1 MNQSKPGRAAFPKN
15 RLRMRPLALS
25 LLAGLAA
32 AGSLARAQE
41 VAAQDPEAQGLPDVQ
56 VTAQKVLQDNQSVG
70 ASVYVL
76 SGADA
81 REQGITSTSDLI
93 GRIGSLHNLQAGSTP
108 LLSIRGIGQRL
119 NTPGVGLYVDD
130 VPYLDHFAFPANL
143 QLFDI
148 ERMEVLR
155 GPQGTLYGGNT
166 MGGVLNIVTR
176 QPDGQLRGEG
186 RVSLGNHGL
195 RQASADMNVPI
206 NQENLFL
213 GISAASVQ
221 RDGYTRNT
229 YLGRDADPLDERGLR
244 LRLRYLPNDRLDI
257 TLGLEVARIRDGYY
271 DKTAATGR
279 RLEDTRPHQ
288 VAYDFPGRDD
298 KDLRSASLRVR
309 YDTDLFTL
317 TSITGLRDNKY
328 TFTGEFDGTPQPM
341 ANDVYAVQQRQ
352 WTQELR
358 LGSRNPQATGL
369 SWLGGV
375 FLFND
380 RRRGNDRLAMVPMG
394 VETLTGSLYRTR
406 GTAFF
411 GNAEYWFT
419 PRWGVQAG
427 LRHER
432 ETVSF
437 GAESASYMGGTQVA
451 ATPAQ
456 SHARSF
462 SQTAPKVGVMFKPA
476 DSSLLY
482 GTVTKGY
489 RSGGFNTV
497 VLSEADR
504 AYAPETNINYEA
516 GLKLASQ
523 DKRLQLNAAVFRT
536 NVDNQQIGQSLGVGP
551 EVTRNAGKS
560 RHQGLEFDAAYLLPQ
575 GWQLSTSLSYLDAKF
590 RSYRDAV
597 AGTDYTGNR
606 VPFAPGRIVSAAVQK
621 RHLLGNGLQLVG
633 RAEVSHVGDVYYDAA
648 NQMKGKAFSLVNL
661 RLGIED
667 KRWSAAL
674 WVRNLTDRKYIRD
687 AAVNPL
693 TLAPQV
699 AFGAPRTVG
708 IDVAVKF

>member
-1 MNQSKPGRAAFPKN
+1 MKQRNSGQAALSKSGV
-15 RLRMRPLALS
+15 RMRPLALS
-25 LLAGLAA
+25 LLVWLATAG
-32 AGSLARAQE
+32 GSARAQE
-41 VAAQDPEAQGLPDVQ
+41 VAEQAAVEPGLPDVQ

-70 ASVYVL
+70 GSVYVL
-76 SGADA
+76 SGTEAK
-81 REQGITSTSDLI
+81 EQGITSMSDLV

-176 QPDGQLRGEG
+176 QPDGQLRGEA
-186 RVSLGNHGL
+186 RMTAGNYGL
-195 RQASADMNVPI
+195 RQASADLNVPL
-206 NQENLFL
+206 NKQDLFL
-213 GISAASVQ
+213 GISAAAIE

-229 YLGRDADPLDERGLR
+229 FLGRDADPLNERGLR
-244 LRLRYLPNDRLDI
+244 LRLRYLPSDRLDI
-257 TLGLEVARIRDGYY
+257 TLGVDVARIRDGYY

-279 RLEDTRPHQ
+279 RLEDTPPHL

-298 KDLRSASLRVR
+298 KDLRGASLRVR
-309 YDTDLFTL
+309 YDADLFTL

-328 TFTGEFDGTPQPM
+328 TFTGEFDGTPQPV
-341 ANDVYAVQQRQ
+341 ANDVYSVKQRQ

-358 LGSRNPQATGL
+358 LGSRNAAKTGL
-369 SWLGGV
+369 SWLGGL

-380 RRRGNDRLAMVPMG
+380 RRQGNDRLAMVPMG
-394 VETLTGSLYRTR
+394 VDTVTGNVYRTR

-411 GNAEYWFT
+411 GNVEYWFT

-432 ETVSF
+432 ETVSY
-437 GAESASYMGGTQVA
+437 GAESTSYMGTVPVA
-451 ATPAQ
+451 NTPWQ
-456 SHARSF
+456 GHGRSF
-462 SQTAPKVGVMFKPA
+462 SQTAPKIGAMFKPA
-476 DSSLLY
+476 DSLLLY
-482 GTVTKGY
+482 GTVAKGY

-504 AYAPETNINYEA
+504 AYGPETNINYEA
-516 GLKLASQ
+516 GMKLVSQ
-523 DKRLQLNAAVFRT
+523 DRRLHLNAAVFRS
-536 NVDNQQIGQSLGVGP
+536 NIDNQQIGQSLGVGP

-560 RHQGLEFDAAYLLPQ
+560 RHQGLELDAAYLLPE
-575 GWQLSTSLSYLDAKF
+575 GWRLSGSMSYLDAKF
-590 RSYRDAV
+590 RSYTDVV
-597 AGTDYTGNR
+597 AGSDYSGNR
-606 VPFAPGRIVSAAVQK
+606 VPFAPGSIFSAAIQK
-621 RHLLGNGLQLVG
+621 RHLLGNGLQLVAQ
-633 RAEVSHVGDVYYDAA
+633 AEVSHVDSIYYDTA
-648 NQMKGKAFSLVNL
+648 NQMKGQAFSLLNL

-667 KRWSAAL
+667 KRWSASL
-674 WVRNLTDRKYIRD
+674 WVRNATDRKYIRD
-687 AAVNPL
+687 AGINPL

>member
-1 MNQSKPGRAAFPKN
+1 MEPKKSGHAALPKN
-15 RLRMRPLALS
+15 GARMHPLALS
-25 LLAGLAA
+25 VLAWLAT
-32 AGSLARAQE
+32 AGTGAQAQD
-41 VAAQDPEAQGLPDVQ
+41 VAAQDPAEQGLPAVH

-76 SGADA
+76 GGADA
-81 REQGITSTSDLI
+81 RQEGITSTNDLV
-93 GRIGSLHNLQAGSTP
+93 GRVGSLHNLQAGSTP

-176 QPDGQLRGEG
+176 QPDAQLRGEG
-186 RVSLGNHGL
+186 RVTIGNHGQ
-195 RQASADMNVPI
+195 RQASANLNVPL
-206 NQENLFL
+206 NQQDLFL

-229 YLGRDADPLDERGLR
+229 FLGRDADPLKERGLR
-244 LRLRYLPNDRLDI
+244 LRLRYLPSDRLDI
-257 TLGLEVARIRDGYY
+257 TLGVEVARIRDGYY
-271 DKTAATGR
+271 DKAPATGR
-279 RLEDTRPHQ
+279 RLEDTRPHE

-298 KDLRSASLRVR
+298 KDLRSTSLRVR
-309 YDTDLFTL
+309 YDADRFTL

-328 TFTGEFDGTPQPM
+328 SFTGEFDGTPQPM
-341 ANDVYAVQQRQ
+341 VNDVYAVRQRQ

-358 LGSRNPQATGL
+358 LSSRTAEKTGL

-380 RRRGNDRLAMVPMG
+380 RRQGNDRLAMVPMG
-394 VETLTGSLYRTR
+394 VDTLTGSTYRTR

-432 ETVSF
+432 ETVSY
-437 GAESASYMGGTQVA
+437 GAESTSYMGSMPVA
-451 ATPAQ
+451 NTPWQ
-456 SHARSF
+456 RYGRSF
-462 SQTAPKVGVMFKPA
+462 SQTAPKVGAMFKPA
-476 DSSLLY
+476 DDTLVY

-497 VLSEADR
+497 VLSESDR
-504 AYAPETNINYEA
+504 AYGPETNINYEA
-516 GLKLASQ
+516 GVKLVSQ

-536 NVDNQQIGQSLGVGP
+536 NIDNQQIGQSLGIGP

-560 RHQGLEFDAAYLLPQ
+560 RHQGLELDAAYLLPG
-575 GWQLSTSLSYLDAKF
+575 GWRLSTSLSHLDAKF
-590 RSYRDAV
+590 RSYTDAV
-597 AGTDYTGNR
+597 AGTDYSGNR
-606 VPFAPGRIVSAAVQK
+606 VPFAPSSIVSAAIHK
-621 RHLLGNGLQLVG
+621 RHQLGNGLQLVG
-633 RAEVSHVGDVYYDAA
+633 QAEVSHVGTIYYDAA
-648 NQMKGKAFSLVNL
+648 NQMKGKAFSLLNL

-674 WVRNLTDRKYIRD
+674 WVRNATDRKYIRD

-693 TLAPQV
+693 TFAHQV

>member
-1 MNQSKPGRAAFPKN
+1 MKQRNSGQAALSKSGV
-15 RLRMRPLALS
+15 RMRPLALS
-25 LLAGLAA
+25 LLVWLATAG
-32 AGSLARAQE
+32 GSARAQE
-41 VAAQDPEAQGLPDVQ
+41 VAEQAAVEPGLPDVQ

-70 ASVYVL
+70 GSVYVL
-76 SGADA
+76 SGTEAK
-81 REQGITSTSDLI
+81 EQGITSMSDLV

-176 QPDGQLRGEG
+176 QPDGQLRGEA
-186 RVSLGNHGL
+186 RMTAGNYGL
-195 RQASADMNVPI
+195 RQASADLNVPL
-206 NQENLFL
+206 NKQDLFL
-213 GISAASVQ
+213 GISAAAIE

-229 YLGRDADPLDERGLR
+229 FLGRDADPLNERGLR
-244 LRLRYLPNDRLDI
+244 LRLRYLPSDRLDI
-257 TLGLEVARIRDGYY
+257 TLGVDVARIRDGYY

-279 RLEDTRPHQ
+279 RLEDTPPHL

-298 KDLRSASLRVR
+298 KDLRGASLRVR
-309 YDTDLFTL
+309 YDADLFTL

-328 TFTGEFDGTPQPM
+328 TFTGEFDGTPQPV
-341 ANDVYAVQQRQ
+341 ANDVYSVKQRQ

-358 LGSRNPQATGL
+358 LGSRNAAKTGL
-369 SWLGGV
+369 SWLGGL

-380 RRRGNDRLAMVPMG
+380 RRQGNDRLAMVPMG
-394 VETLTGSLYRTR
+394 VDTVTGNVYRTR

-411 GNAEYWFT
+411 GNVEYWFT

-432 ETVSF
+432 ETVSY
-437 GAESASYMGGTQVA
+437 GAESTSYMGTVPVA
-451 ATPAQ
+451 NTPWQ
-456 SHARSF
+456 GHGRSF
-462 SQTAPKVGVMFKPA
+462 SQTAPKIGAMFKPA
-476 DSSLLY
+476 DSLLLY
-482 GTVTKGY
+482 GTVAKGY

-504 AYAPETNINYEA
+504 AYGPETNINYEA
-516 GLKLASQ
+516 GMKLVSQ
-523 DKRLQLNAAVFRT
+523 DRRLHLNAAVFRS
-536 NVDNQQIGQSLGVGP
+536 NIDNQQIGQSLGVGP

-560 RHQGLEFDAAYLLPQ
+560 RHQGLELDAAYLLPE
-575 GWQLSTSLSYLDAKF
+575 GWRLSGSMSYLDAKF
-590 RSYRDAV
+590 RSYTDVV
-597 AGTDYTGNR
+597 AGSDYSGNR
-606 VPFAPGRIVSAAVQK
+606 VPFAPGSIFSAAIQK
-621 RHLLGNGLQLVG
+621 RHLLGNGLQLVAQ
-633 RAEVSHVGDVYYDAA
+633 AEVSHVGSIYYDTA
-648 NQMKGKAFSLVNL
+648 NQMKGQAFSLLNL

-667 KRWSAAL
+667 KRWSASL
-674 WVRNLTDRKYIRD
+674 WVRNATDRKYIRD
-687 AAVNPL
+687 AGINPL